1 MSLEIRNEEHYNA
14 VVAFAEAEGI
24 GDKLREV
31 LDYLDGYANHDA
43 REKGEPDATICK
55 LFPDFAPQSFSF
67 VMEKGGRFWFNG
79 GAIFYGASDPRWGV
93 HT

>member
-1 MSLEIRNEEHYNA
+1 MALEIRNEEHFEK
-14 VVAFAEAEGI
+14 VRTFAEENGI

-31 LDYLDGYANHDA
+31 LDYLDGYANSDA
-43 REKGEPDATICK
+43 RDHGEPDVTICK
-55 LFPDFAPQSFSF
+55 LYKDFAPQSFSF
-67 VMEKGGRFWFNG
+67 VMEKGGRVWFNG